1 MYRLP
6 QAGKKLYDRC
16 IDQHVD
22 DSYRQKGEEIMKK
35 KTLSDFRG
43 AVPSK
48 RKLDFEEGRSRAKTA
63 VADRA
68 RDEARTGP
76 ATGKRYWEDLTE
88 GERFTCRPVAF
99 DREGIVAFGKEY
111 DPWPF
116 HADEAAAAQSIF
128 GDVIASALH
137 TMSACTRVVVDAHG
151 DIAILSGLSID
162 EVRTPLPV
170 RPGDV
175 LTVEGRWD
183 GLRRSRSR
191 PDRGIA
197 GVKCRVVNQRGET
210 VMEYGYRYLVA
221 CRPSV

>member
-1 MYRLP
+1 M
-6 QAGKKLYDRC
+6 
-16 IDQHVD
+16 
-22 DSYRQKGEEIMKK
+22 
-35 KTLSDFRG
+35 
-43 AVPSK
+43 
-48 RKLDFEEGRSRAKTA
+48 
-63 VADRA
+63 
-68 RDEARTGP
+68 
-76 ATGKRYWEDLTE
+76 GKRYWEDLVE
-88 GERFTCRPVAF
+88 GERFTCRPIPF

-111 DPWPF
+111 DPLPF
-116 HADEAAAAQSIF
+116 HADEAAAARSIF

-197 GVKCRVVNQRGET
+197 GLRCTVRNQRGEP

-221 CRPSV
+221 CRPAK

>member
-1 MYRLP
+1 M
-6 QAGKKLYDRC
+6 
-16 IDQHVD
+16 
-22 DSYRQKGEEIMKK
+22 
-35 KTLSDFRG
+35 
-43 AVPSK
+43 
-48 RKLDFEEGRSRAKTA
+48 
-63 VADRA
+63 
-68 RDEARTGP
+68 
-76 ATGKRYWEDLTE
+76 GKRYWDDLTE

-99 DREGIVAFGKEY
+99 DREGIVAYGKEY
-111 DPWPF
+111 DPLPF
-116 HADEAAAAQSIF
+116 HVGGEASNRSIF

-137 TMSACTRVVVDAHG
+137 TLSACTRVVVDAHG

-175 LTVEGRWD
+175 LTVEGRWA

-197 GVKCRVVNQRGET
+197 GLRCTVRNQKGET

-221 CRPSV
+221 GRPTP

>member
-1 MYRLP
+1 
-6 QAGKKLYDRC
+6 
-16 IDQHVD
+16 
-22 DSYRQKGEEIMKK
+22 MKK

-48 RKLDFEEGRSRAKTA
+48 EKLDFEEERSRAKKT
-63 VADRA
+63 VADRV
-68 RDEARTGP
+68 RNEDRTETAKNSPGVLRM
-76 ATGKRYWEDLTE
+76 GKRYWEDLVE
-88 GERFTCRPVAF
+88 GERFTCGPVAF

-111 DPWPF
+111 DPLPF
-116 HADEAAAAQSIF
+116 HVEGDAARRSIF

-151 DIAILSGLSID
+151 DLAILSGLSID
-162 EVRTPLPV
+162 EVRTSLPV

-197 GVKCRVVNQRGET
+197 GVKFRVVNQRGET

>member
-1 MYRLP
+1 M
-6 QAGKKLYDRC
+6 
-16 IDQHVD
+16 
-22 DSYRQKGEEIMKK
+22 
-35 KTLSDFRG
+35 
-43 AVPSK
+43 
-48 RKLDFEEGRSRAKTA
+48 
-63 VADRA
+63 
-68 RDEARTGP
+68 
-76 ATGKRYWEDLTE
+76 GKRYWEDLTE

-111 DPWPF
+111 DPLPF
-116 HADEAAAAQSIF
+116 HVGGESSDRSIF

-137 TMSACTRVVVDAHG
+137 TLSACTRVVVDAHG

-175 LTVEGRWD
+175 LTVEARWD
-183 GLRRSRSR
+183 GLRRSRSK

-197 GVKCRVVNQRGET
+197 GLRCTARNQRGET

-221 CRPSV
+221 CRPTK

>member
-1 MYRLP
+1 M
-6 QAGKKLYDRC
+6 
-16 IDQHVD
+16 
-22 DSYRQKGEEIMKK
+22 
-35 KTLSDFRG
+35 
-43 AVPSK
+43 
-48 RKLDFEEGRSRAKTA
+48 
-63 VADRA
+63 
-68 RDEARTGP
+68 
-76 ATGKRYWEDLTE
+76 GKRYWEDLTE
-88 GERFTCRPVAF
+88 GERFMCTPVAF

-111 DPWPF
+111 DPLPF
-116 HADEAAAAQSIF
+116 HADEVAARRSIF

-137 TMSACTRVVVDAHG
+137 TISACTRVVVEAHG

-183 GLRRSRSR
+183 GLRRSRSK

-221 CRPSV
+221 CRPNPLPRK